1 MVRRMRFDG
10 VVDKLYEKY
19 VRVVR
24 KEEKIG
30 KVRKKARELGFSE
43 VSVEFNG
50 KTKEA
55 RAMIEIENEKLKEV
69 AEWLV
74 TEEFYVYRMELIITT
89 AKIEKGKVDERT
101 LKRANEIGLEYIKY
115 EQIDTDDYIDFFEIE
130 GDEEKEIY
138 VYLAIYNYES

>member
-43 VSVEFNG
+43 V
-50 KTKEA
+50 T
-55 RAMIEIENEKLKEV
+55 
-69 AEWLV
+69 
-74 TEEFYVYRMELIITT
+74 
-89 AKIEKGKVDERT
+89 
-101 LKRANEIGLEYIKY
+101 
-115 EQIDTDDYIDFFEIE
+115 
-130 GDEEKEIY
+130 
-138 VYLAIYNYES
+138 